1 MVSDPDDVEA
11 RAWVEHRRPPIA
23 DIDEELWFAEDPETE
38 CAGVGAVEAEA
49 VGNLVAVVV
58 EYETD
63 PDPGPPRMKLPGD
76 TIARPSKR
84 ASSPSEGVLERLR
97 SLF

>member
-1 MVSDPDDVEA
+1 VVSDPDDIEA

-63 PDPGPPRMKLPGD
+63 ADPGPPRMKLPGD
-76 TIARPSKR
+76 TIARPSKG
-84 ASSPSEGVLERLR
+84 AAGPTDAVLDRLR

>member
-1 MVSDPDDVEA
+1 MVSDPDAIED

-23 DIDEELWFAEDPETE
+23 DIEEELWFAEDPETE

-58 EYETD
+58 EYEAD

-76 TIARPSKR
+76 TIARPSKG
-84 ASSPSEGVLERLR
+84 AGGPGEAVLDRLR